1 MSSARAQLFDM
12 KCSFPR
18 ANSMLR
24 LLEPS
29 DSCRRSLWERLFAGT
44 YDKPFIL
51 DSGQWRFLH
60 FDLDAVQSAMSLQD
74 PHKLSLAYTRKMMA
88 FLLFNHAPARILLLG
103 LGGGSLAKF
112 CYRSLPGAAVT
123 AVEMNPD
130 VIRLRE
136 EFSIPRDDSRFRVI
150 CADGAHYLAHLRRS
164 KDVILA
170 DACDRAGIAPE
181 LDAIEFYQQVRRV
194 LSHGGVFVSNMCGD
208 RKNCNAHLGK
218 IQKVFEGN
226 FVTLQVAPHGNVIVL
241 AFKDAHSQYDWGKL
255 AAIGLNLKQRFS
267 LDFPRYVQRM
277 ALGRKLCRWQ

>member
-150 CADGAHYLAHLRRS
+150 CADG
-164 KDVILA
+164 
-170 DACDRAGIAPE
+170 
-181 LDAIEFYQQVRRV
+181 
-194 LSHGGVFVSNMCGD
+194 VFVSNMCGD
-208 RKNCNAHLGK
+208 RKNWNAHLSK
-218 IQKVFEGN
+218 IQEVFEGN
-226 FVTLQVAPHGNVIVL
+226 FVTLQVAPQGNVIVL
-241 AFKDAHSQYDWGKL
+241 AFKDGHSQYDWGKL
-255 AAIGLNLKQRFS
+255 AATGLSLKQRFS
-267 LDFPRYVQRM
+267 MDFPRYVQRM
-277 ALGRKLCRWQ
+277 ALDRKLCRWQ